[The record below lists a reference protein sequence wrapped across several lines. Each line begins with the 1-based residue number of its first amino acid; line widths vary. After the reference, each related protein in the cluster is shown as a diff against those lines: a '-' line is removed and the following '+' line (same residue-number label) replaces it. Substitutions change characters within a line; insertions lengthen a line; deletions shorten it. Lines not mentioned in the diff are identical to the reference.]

1 MHLAL
6 VRILDIRVYRAWL
19 TSSEQSDW
27 SNNSVAPRARPASLY
42 KGARKE
48 CTITAD
54 CAWTDLQTFLTQE
67 APDSCDKY
75 FCQTK

>member
-6 VRILDIRVYRAWL
+6 VRIVDFFGHVRVAIDIRVYRAWL

-27 SNNSVAPRARPASLY
+27 SNDSVAPRARPASLY

-54 CAWTDLQTFLTQE
+54 CA
-67 APDSCDKY
+67 
-75 FCQTK
+75 